1 MVRKQKVFV
10 DELEAAPHEFEAAQ
24 QIAEGTPAE
33 VFRNFLKTVEDNR
46 DDTYVAAPLWCACTL
61 LF

>member
-1 MVRKQKVFV
+1 MAH
-10 DELEAAPHEFEAAQ
+10 ELEAAAREYAAAQ

-46 DDTYVAAPLWCACTL
+46 DDTYIAAPLWCACTL